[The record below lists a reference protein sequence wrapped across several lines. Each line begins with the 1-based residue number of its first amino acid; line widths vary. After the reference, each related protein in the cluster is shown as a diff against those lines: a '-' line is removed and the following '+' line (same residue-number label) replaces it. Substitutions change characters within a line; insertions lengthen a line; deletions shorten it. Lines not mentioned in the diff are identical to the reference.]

1 MQLQGLLVELKP
13 KILGFPRLCI
23 IPVLPRKA
31 EDLFWVRRRKVW
43 NGALGRVT
51 VVLVKQNE
59 NLGISGLLQD
69 CPSPSALLSLLRG
82 RWAGLTRS
90 FWNI

>member
-1 MQLQGLLVELKP
+1 M
-13 KILGFPRLCI
+13 
-23 IPVLPRKA
+23 
-31 EDLFWVRRRKVW
+31 D
-43 NGALGRVT
+43 ALGRVT